1 MDGLFTV
8 IVVDGDYFNAFEIC
22 SQTDSVRF
30 DGLTWEDSMELA
42 RLSFMQ
48 GFEIVIW
55 RQDEGEGG
63 TNAGSEQ

>member
-8 IVVDGDYFNAFEIC
+8 IVVDGDFFNAFEIC
-22 SQTDSVRF
+22 SGTDSIRF
-30 DGLTWEDSMELA
+30 DGLTWKDSMELA

-55 RQDEGEGG
+55 RQVEDEGGR
-63 TNAGSEQ
+63 NAETEQ